1 MTPGLDREAG
11 QVPDHRREARERAL
25 GLLYEAEARGLTTD
39 EVIDLLPV
47 RPDPLATD
55 LAEGVERD
63 RDEIDE
69 LLRRYSRGWRLE
81 RMPAVD
87 RALLRM
93 GAYELRDRPTVPV
106 AVVIDEAVELAKQY
120 STDDSGRFVNGML
133 ARIAEEVRDPG
144 ADPPPAPPTA
154 D

>member
-1 MTPGLDREAG
+1 MTSGLPGEAG
-11 QVPDHRREARERAL
+11 PEPDRRREARERVL

-39 EVIDLLPV
+39 EVIDRLPV
-47 RPDPLATD
+47 EPAPLAAE
-55 LAEGVERD
+55 LARGVERN

-93 GAYELRDRPTVPV
+93 GAYELAERPTVPV

-120 STDDSGRFVNGML
+120 STDDSSRFVNGML
-133 ARIAEEVRDPG
+133 ARIAEEVRGTGSD
-144 ADPPPAPPTA
+144 APPAPPA
-154 D
+154 AG

>member
-1 MTPGLDREAG
+1 MTSGLPGEAG
-11 QVPDHRREARERAL
+11 PEPDRRREARERAL

-39 EVIDLLPV
+39 EVIDRLPV
-47 RPDPLATD
+47 EPAPLAAE
-55 LAEGVERD
+55 LARGVERN

-93 GAYELRDRPTVPV
+93 GAYELAERPTVPV

-120 STDDSGRFVNGML
+120 STDDSSRFVNGML
-133 ARIAEEVRDPG
+133 ARIAEEVRGTGSD
-144 ADPPPAPPTA
+144 APPAPPA
-154 D
+154 AG